1 MDLYNFSQDSLARPA
16 SHVVPP
22 GAHDTPHMTLVSP
35 AEAHSTDERK
45 NRLKRRDLKLRKLL
59 FGADVSLQRQ
69 RSLVIK
75 ELMVGHGHQGCLMS
89 SRPVQKELRKLLRK
103 TMRLDKDKT
112 KKSSPY
118 EKLRRWV
125 TRRRTGRSQLENPS
139 DCSATSSTCHD
150 VYDLDHR
157 HDPDSAYDQGNT
169 HDHGPKDT
177 GTDSYLTPKRLDS
190 RRSSRRSRRS
200 PFPRRSLSTRSGSRR
215 RRRREGRYH
224 LEGDAIRNDRASF
237 RSSRSFQRDTFR
249 RHSSRSFRDARPRS
263 PFLGLERRRSSRR
276 SQREPRSPRDGRR
289 RASPAS
295 PASRRHRW
303 PSGSLRRR
311 DWEDR
316 TSGRIPRSA
325 SLSSRHSR
333 PLTSSSRRGTSS
345 GRPDSRLERV
355 RQAWQEDEDYYL
367 NPFDSWRLRH
377 QTHRPGFSSPSPP
390 RSPGDAVVPERMFP
404 DRTPIRQRL
413 RESWRAKERDD
424 DGLPRRPTPRQR
436 PPSEEGELE
445 ADSPPPGP
453 PPLVPQPADVF
464 FLRRPTDS
472 PFFPPTPIP
481 HPLSP
486 TPVPHPLS
494 PTPLP
499 HPLPPGPPTPLPH
512 PLPPQEAPPLVLGWL
527 QVPPQE
533 DAPFA
538 RPKSRTFRKAPWL
551 QDLNFL

>member
-16 SHVVPP
+16 AHVVPA
-22 GAHDTPHMTLVSP
+22 GALDTPHMTLVSP
-35 AEAHSTDERK
+35 AEAHSTDEKK

-89 SRPVQKELRKLLRK
+89 SQPVQKELRKLLRK
-103 TMRLDKDKT
+103 TMRLKKKT
-112 KKSSPY
+112 KKSSTY

-157 HDPDSAYDQGNT
+157 HDQDSTYDQGNT
-169 HDHGPKDT
+169 RDHGPKDT
-177 GTDSYLTPKRLDS
+177 GTDSYLTPKRLDSS

-224 LEGDAIRNDRASF
+224 LEDDAVRASF
-237 RSSRSFQRDTFR
+237 RSSRSFRRDTLK
-249 RHSSRSFRDARPRS
+249 RHSSSRSFRDGRPRS

-276 SQREPRSPRDGRR
+276 SQRDERR
-289 RASPAS
+289 RVSPA
-295 PASRRHRW
+295 PQRHHW

-311 DWEDR
+311 DWEGR
-316 TSGRIPRSA
+316 TSGRRPRSA
-325 SLSSRHSR
+325 SLSSRRSR
-333 PLTSSSRRGTSS
+333 PQTSSSRRGTGS

-355 RQAWQEDEDYYL
+355 RQAWRDDEDYYL

-377 QTHRPGFSSPSPP
+377 HSHFPGLSSPSPP
-390 RSPGDAVVPERMFP
+390 PSPGGAVVQERMFP
-404 DRTPIRQRL
+404 ERTPIRQRL

-424 DGLPRRPTPRQR
+424 DGALRRPTPRPH

-445 ADSPPPGP
+445 ADSPPP
-453 PPLVPQPADVF
+453 PLAPQPADVF
-464 FLRRPTDS
+464 FLRRPTDA
-472 PFFPPTPIP
+472 PFFPP
-481 HPLSP
+481 
-486 TPVPHPLS
+486 
-494 PTPLP
+494 
-499 HPLPPGPPTPLPH
+499 
-512 PLPPQEAPPLVLGWL
+512 EAPPLVLGWL

-551 QDLNFL
+551 QDLHFL